1 MIPGNSVVGGE
12 SVTVVARIPDH
23 TGLVGQ
29 QGQIGDGGRQIQL
42 ELGLD
47 PSEVAR
53 LPYA

>member
-1 MIPGNSVVGGE
+1 MISARSSAGGE
-12 SVTVVARIPDH
+12 AVTVVARIPDQ
-23 TGLVGQ
+23 TSLVGQ

-53 LPYA
+53 LPNA